1 MSHTGKNKD
10 SKGAIYK
17 KKKKKKKVSLN
28 WQMLC
33 KEGSKELG
41 FVMLFH

>member
-10 SKGAIYK
+10 SKGAIYNNK
-17 KKKKKKKVSLN
+17 KKASLN